1 MEGDFYEHQRS
12 GRDQTVCA
20 WGIVLVLA
28 LLFGGLEL
36 LWPHASLKTSGFDIA
51 TATVRPALDWK
62 PVEDIDQ
69 AGQSGFRRSE
79 GAFER

>member
-1 MEGDFYEHQRS
+1 MEAELYEHQKS

-36 LWPHASLKTSGFDIA
+36 LWPHASFKTSGIEV
-51 TATVRPALDWK
+51 TTVQPASTW
-62 PVEDIDQ
+62 EQ
-69 AGQSGFRRSE
+69 AE
-79 GAFER
+79 GTK

>member
-1 MEGDFYEHQRS
+1 MESDFYEHQRS

-28 LLFGGLEL
+28 LLCGGLEL
-36 LWPHASLKTSGFDIA
+36 LWLHASLKTSGFDIA
-51 TATVRPALDWK
+51 NVRPALDWK

-69 AGQSGFRRSE
+69 AGQSGLRRSDA
-79 GAFER
+79 AFER

>member
-1 MEGDFYEHQRS
+1 MEAEFYEHKRS
-12 GRDQTVCA
+12 GRDETICA

-36 LWPHASLKTSGFDIA
+36 LRPHASLKTSGFA
-51 TATVRPALDWK
+51 TFQSGLDSK

-69 AGQSGFRRSE
+69 AGQSGFR
-79 GAFER
+79 

>member
-1 MEGDFYEHQRS
+1 MEGDLYEHQRS

-36 LWPHASLKTSGFDIA
+36 LWPHASLKTSGLDIA
-51 TATVRPALDWK
+51 AVRPALHWK

-69 AGQSGFRRSE
+69 AGQSGFRRTE

>member
-1 MEGDFYEHQRS
+1 MEGHFYEHQRS
-12 GRDQTVCA
+12 RRDQTVCA

-36 LWPHASLKTSGFDIA
+36 LLPHASLKTSGFDIA
-51 TATVRPALDWK
+51 TVRPASDWK

-69 AGQSGFRRSE
+69 AGQ
-79 GAFER
+79 